1 MALSIPPYTSRD
13 RTLPNPAEL
22 LPNGIDPRR
31 SSSLLQ
37 HHIASLSPD
46 QFVIQA
52 TAGSARRN
60 TVADLPT
67 AEHDRDAGIIYRS
80 ERQDSIMSGE
90 SPTESCSDGTSPPE
104 TSSGYCLCA
113 PDPKIP
119 RPRNGEFHQAVSL
132 ISSSANLVQA
142 FILYR
147 QNQHADVVKAHPGL
161 SNPDISKII
170 GEQWRRLSPEE
181 KDKWKAFAEVIQ
193 SLFPTQ
199 CFLY

>member
-1 MALSIPPYTSRD
+1 MPPYTSRD

-31 SSSLLQ
+31 SSSILR

-46 QFVIQA
+46 QFAILP
-52 TAGSARRN
+52 TTDSTRRN
-60 TVADLPT
+60 TVANFPNS
-67 AEHDRDAGIIYRS
+67 EHDRDTEHVYMI

-90 SPTESCSDGTSPPE
+90 SPAESCSEGASPPE
-104 TSSGYCLCA
+104 TSSEYCLCA

-119 RPRNGEFHQAVSL
+119 RPRNGESNEILCL
-132 ISSSANLVQA
+132 ISLFADVVQA

-161 SNPDISKII
+161 PNPDISKII
-170 GEQWRRLSPEE
+170 GEQWRHLSPEE

-193 SLFPTQ
+193 YLTLPQRLLF
-199 CFLY
+199 